1 MIWEIFLRSLFNP
14 FSNLREIARAIKMA
28 QGTKKVRQILLHLF
42 FFLYSLSLY
51 LFILIHFLGPWLS
64 KGYTGP
70 LASYLNGLVF
80 DGRFKLPHA
89 ITFGVSYTRA
99 YYLGNLT
106 SYFLS
111 IFLLCSSGLIYFPWL
126 LRQIFKSHSFLGQNK
141 WYKRLILLMIG
152 LASGLIFLVVGI
164 TTTKNLGY
172 QFQILRLSKTSS
184 YEIREATLTRRESYK
199 VHMSDEGG
207 SGYDKTNYRL
217 VLDDFDTWEL
227 VNDNHLPT
235 SFFKL
240 KEGDKVYLLLA
251 KNPKTGQEIP
261 VDLETSLVQIKET
274 RSHLLND

>member
-1 MIWEIFLRSLFNP
+1 
-14 FSNLREIARAIKMA
+14 
-28 QGTKKVRQILLHLF
+28 
-42 FFLYSLSLY
+42 
-51 LFILIHFLGPWLS
+51 
-64 KGYTGP
+64 
-70 LASYLNGLVF
+70 
-80 DGRFKLPHA
+80 
-89 ITFGVSYTRA
+89 
-99 YYLGNLT
+99 
-106 SYFLS
+106 
-111 IFLLCSSGLIYFPWL
+111 
-126 LRQIFKSHSFLGQNK
+126 
-141 WYKRLILLMIG
+141 MIG

-217 VLDDFDTWEL
+217 VLDDFDT
-227 VNDNHLPT
+227 
-235 SFFKL
+235 L